1 MGEFNNA
8 FYSAATIRII
18 KKSIE
23 NVTVWILKIR
33 AFYKKTK
40 KPRKIL
46 QGVNLPEVG
55 IEQSAQEPRKQGLLS
70 DGDNADTQF
79 GTHPNYFSTIID
91 LFDKLEADEQ
101 DRLISILLTKTQNI
115 RVQ

>member
-55 IEQSAQEPRKQGLLS
+55 IGQNSKEPCFYGISDDTENQSP
-70 DGDNADTQF
+70 QF
-79 GTHPNYFSTIID
+79 CPQQNYFELILSY
-91 LFDKLEADEQ
+91 FDNLEPSEQ
-101 DRLISILLTKTQNI
+101 ERLLDALKE
-115 RVQ
+115 RVKAAK

>member
-1 MGEFNNA
+1 MGEFNNV

-23 NVTVWILKIR
+23 NITVWILKIR

-55 IEQSAQEPRKQGLLS
+55 IGQSAQEHRKQGLLS
-70 DGDNADTQF
+70 DEDNAGTQF

-91 LFDKLEADEQ
+91 LFDKLEADQ
-101 DRLISILLTKTQNI
+101 QAALLEVLKE
-115 RVQ
+115 RAAAV

>member
-55 IEQSAQEPRKQGLLS
+55 IEPTR
-70 DGDNADTQF
+70 
-79 GTHPNYFSTIID
+79 P
-91 LFDKLEADEQ
+91 
-101 DRLISILLTKTQNI
+101 
-115 RVQ
+115 